1 VGARA
6 QWWVP
11 PVPAGLRPY
20 VRSVHGYRLTG
31 AAPGVHVGM
40 PSPALT
46 LVVALGE
53 PVVVAV
59 GGGERRAFASMAAGL
74 HDRAAAIH
82 HDGSQHGLQLDLT
95 PAGCR
100 ALLGLPASELAGRA
114 VDLGDLLDVRDRRL
128 AEQAEA
134 VDDWPAR
141 VDLVLAA
148 LTRRLDAASSARPE
162 VEHAWHEVHR
172 THGLAPV
179 RAVADAVGWSPRHLG
194 EQFRA
199 EYGLGVKTA
208 ARVARFSRSARLVRA
223 QALPL
228 AEVAAVCGYFDQA
241 HLAREWRAL
250 AGTTPTR
257 WIRDDGLAFV
267 QDQGAGGTAS
277 SGS

>member
-1 VGARA
+1 MTAEWFA
-6 QWWVP
+6 P
-11 PVPAGLRPY
+11 PVPAGLRPW
-20 VRSVHGYRLTG
+20 VRSVCGYRLDG

-53 PVVVAV
+53 PLVVAM
-59 GGGERRAFASMAAGL
+59 GDGERRAFTAMAAGL

-100 ALLGLPASELAGRA
+100 ALLGLPAAELVGRA
-114 VDLGDLLDVRDRRL
+114 VDLVDLLDVRDRRL

-134 VDDWPAR
+134 VDGWPAR
-141 VDLVLAA
+141 VQLALAA
-148 LTRRLDAASSARPE
+148 LTRRLDATSSARPE
-162 VEHAWHEVHR
+162 VEHAWREVHR
-172 THGLAPV
+172 THGLASV

-208 ARVARFSRSARLVRA
+208 ARVARFSRSARLVRGRR
-223 QALPL
+223 LPL
-228 AEVAAVCGYFDQA
+228 AEVAQRCGYFDQP
-241 HLAREWRAL
+241 HLAREWREL
-250 AGTTPTR
+250 AGTSPTR
-257 WIRDDGLAFV
+257 WARDDQLAFV
-267 QDQGAGGTAS
+267 HDDQVAGTAP
-277 SGS
+277 SGA

>member
-1 VGARA
+1 MAA
-6 QWWVP
+6 EWFAP
-11 PVPAGLRPY
+11 PVPAGLRPW
-20 VRSVHGYRLTG
+20 VRSVCGYRLDG

-53 PVVVAV
+53 PLVVAMDD
-59 GGGERRAFASMAAGL
+59 GERRAFATMAAGL

-100 ALLGLPASELAGRA
+100 ALLGLPAAELVGRA

-128 AEQAEA
+128 AERAEA
-134 VDDWPAR
+134 VGSWPAR
-141 VDLVLAA
+141 VDLVLGA
-148 LTRRLDAASSARPE
+148 LTRRLDTATSARPE
-162 VEHAWHEVHR
+162 VEHAWREVHR
-172 THGLAPV
+172 THGRAPV
-179 RAVADAVGWSPRHLG
+179 RAVAAAVGWSPRHLG

-208 ARVARFSRSARLVRA
+208 ARVARFSRSARLVRGRR
-223 QALPL
+223 LPL
-228 AEVAAVCGYFDQA
+228 AEVAARCGYFDQA

-250 AGTTPTR
+250 AGTSPTR
-257 WIRDDGLAFV
+257 WIRDDELAFV
-267 QDQGAGGTAS
+267 HDDRAAGTAP
-277 SGS
+277 SGA